1 MAGEKI
7 KVTVKKYLVELDP
20 PIEVYCV
27 EVARGDGVWDE
38 TCSSR
43 EHLEIFLRGIQAGSE
58 EYVSLPEIPNE
69 AEQLPKR

>member
-7 KVTVKKYLVELDP
+7 TITVKKYRVELDP
-20 PIEVYCV
+20 PCEVYHV

-43 EHLEIFLRGIQAGSE
+43 EHLEIFLRGVQAGYE
-58 EYVSLPEIPNE
+58 GYLPLPEIPQE
-69 AEQLPKR
+69 AERIPKR